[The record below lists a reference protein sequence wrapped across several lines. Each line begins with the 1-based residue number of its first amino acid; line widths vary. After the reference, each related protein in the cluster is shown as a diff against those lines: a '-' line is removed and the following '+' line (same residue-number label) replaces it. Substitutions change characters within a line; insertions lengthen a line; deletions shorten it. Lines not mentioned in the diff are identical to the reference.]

1 MPYTIGLA
9 AVLLC
14 LSGCFQPILARV
26 PSEPLERAIFLREGA
41 ADGWHGIS
49 HYDTSFASAASV
61 ARVIDPATVD
71 AESRI
76 EIIPNLEQFANLTG
90 AESSGVRLRLE
101 AFLERAGKDPIPLHL
116 PGYDVMD
123 QREVRAD
130 PQPIEAAPPTRLELE
145 RTIAQIGDRITLR
158 STLLDAGGT
167 PLGQPGEARFRVAQ
181 LGWHSSYHPS
191 VVLARPFEQDAADA
205 NFRFTPG
212 VAWLHAY
219 TPRHDEDGFWADLM
233 RVTEMNIGPHALLL
247 QFDSETEVEIGL
259 GATIGLWDGV
269 LQLGVGLNLMAD
281 DGEGREYFYVGSSL
295 IPLAQAVEQGFNKA
309 W

>member
-1 MPYTIGLA
+1 MPRAIGLA
-9 AVLLC
+9 AALLL
-14 LSGCFQPILARV
+14 LSACSQPILERT

-49 HYDTSFASAASV
+49 HYEMSFTSV

-76 EIIPNLEQFANLTG
+76 EIIPNADRLADLTVAAAPG
-90 AESSGVRLRLE
+90 ARLRLE
-101 AFLERAGKDPIPLHL
+101 AFLERAGTDPVPLHL
-116 PGYDVMD
+116 PGYDAMD

-145 RTIAQIGDRITLR
+145 RTIAQVGDRITLR
-158 STLLDAGGT
+158 STLLDAEGAT
-167 PLGQPGEARFRVAQ
+167 LGQPGESRFRIAQ
-181 LGWHSSYHPS
+181 LGWHASYHPS

-212 VAWLHAY
+212 VAWLHTY
-219 TPRHDEDGFWADLM
+219 TPRYDEEGFWADLM
-233 RVTEMNIGPHALLL
+233 RATEMNLGPHALLL

-269 LQLGVGLNLMAD
+269 LQFGAGLNLMAD
-281 DGEGREYFYVGSSL
+281 GGKGREYFYVGSSL
-295 IPLAQAVEQGFNKA
+295 IPLVQAVEQGFNKA